1 MTATALPLVVA
12 AAFVHAGWN
21 LAAKRVPGGGARFV
35 FLYYAVS
42 AALLVP
48 IAAVVVPVAGWSL
61 SGTWVLAMVGTAVFH
76 VAYGV
81 VLQRGYAVGDLS
93 VVYPVARGSGPL
105 LSVAI
110 AVLVL
115 GERPGAVGLVGAA
128 LVVLGVFVIGTGSGT
143 RSSTG
148 RTPGSSTGST
158 NTAATDCGIA
168 RRAGIVWGVLTGVT
182 IAAYTLWDAFS
193 VTTLDV
199 PVVAYLAGGSALQA
213 LLLAPVAGRDRS
225 DTGRLWREHRREV
238 VLVGLLSPVAYV
250 LVLLAM
256 RIAPVSMVAPARELG
271 IVVGGLA
278 AWRMFGEP
286 DPLRRI
292 LGSLVVL
299 AGITAIAL
307 A

>member
-128 LVVLGVFVIGTGSGT
+128 LVVLGVFVIGTGS
-143 RSSTG
+143 
-148 RTPGSSTGST
+148 STGST
-158 NTAATDCGIA
+158 NTAATDGGIA

>member
-48 IAAVVVPVAGWSL
+48 IAAVVVPVAGWSP

-128 LVVLGVFVIGTGSGT
+128 LVVLGVFVIGTGS
-143 RSSTG
+143 
-148 RTPGSSTGST
+148 STGST
-158 NTAATDCGIA
+158 NTAATDGGIA